1 MGDYMGGIIEFRSAI
16 VDECGT
22 IVWYCDE
29 VIGGDKAIQEFLDT
43 HPEWS
48 IKYIEQ

>member
-1 MGDYMGGIIEFRSAI
+1 MNDYMGGIIEFRSAI

-22 IVWYCDE
+22 IVYWCDE
-29 VIGGDKAIQEFLDT
+29 VINGNEAIQEILAE

-48 IKYIEQ
+48 IRSIEQ